1 MDTKNIHIYSYLVE
15 CSLCLI
21 AMDTAYTV
29 LHGKH
34 PCFVIS
40 VSIASSVELV
50 VVAQVSIYSHSKQV
64 FFLNMSIWIVT
75 RWKELR
81 VLFEYLISAVWNA
94 GTYLILKCNFSLC
107 IRILLILKLNVLSI
121 NLKGLNVSTKYRT
134 ELAT

>member
-29 LHGKH
+29 LHGKQ

-40 VSIASSVELV
+40 VSIASYVELV
-50 VVAQVSIYSHSKQV
+50 VTQVNIYSHSKKV

-75 RWKELR
+75 RWKELP
-81 VLFEYLISAVWNA
+81 VLFEYLISAVPNA
-94 GTYLILKCNFSLC
+94 GTYLILKCKFS
-107 IRILLILKLNVLSI
+107 LLILKLNVLSI
-121 NLKGLNVSTKYRT
+121 NLKGLNFSTKHRT
-134 ELAT
+134 ELVT